1 MGTQTDS
8 TISFLIASEASFMVL
23 DHFDKQNQI
32 YKIHFATLFTNWFRI
47 PQKTFSRI
55 LSRSEHSTQRVPIEY
70 VCYSHQSL
78 IYANTNPTNA
88 ICGP

>member
-1 MGTQTDS
+1 
-8 TISFLIASEASFMVL
+8 MVL
-23 DHFDKQNQI
+23 DHFNKQNQI
-32 YKIHFATLFTNWFRI
+32 YKIHFTTLFTNWFRI

-70 VCYSHQSL
+70 VCYSHQIL